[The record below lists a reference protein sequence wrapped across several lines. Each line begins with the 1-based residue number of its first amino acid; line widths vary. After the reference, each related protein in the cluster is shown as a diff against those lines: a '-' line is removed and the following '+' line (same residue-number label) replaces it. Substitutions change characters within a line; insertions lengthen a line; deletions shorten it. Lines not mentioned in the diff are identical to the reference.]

1 MDFSLFVLLSN
12 DLICPSSC
20 SFVNDLS
27 KHCTVYKTD
36 ANVKTGS
43 FDVCAKCDSLAD
55 VVKKKAAEIKVKQA
69 AKQ

>member
-1 MDFSLFVLLSN
+1 MKKALVLFAA
-12 DLICPSSC
+12 ICTLASC